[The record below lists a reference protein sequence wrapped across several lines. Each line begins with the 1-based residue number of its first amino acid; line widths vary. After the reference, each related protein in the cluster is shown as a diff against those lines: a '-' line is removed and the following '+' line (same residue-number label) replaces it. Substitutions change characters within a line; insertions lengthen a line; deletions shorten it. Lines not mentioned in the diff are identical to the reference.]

1 MVKEKYMIIVFSLIS
16 FNILACDG
24 KSSILNNDIQ
34 IWLGK
39 NSEFSKTLNKSK
51 CILDEELK
59 GLSIYNKRLIAK
71 LILKSYQSEAEINN
85 YSF

>member
-1 MVKEKYMIIVFSLIS
+1 MKYMIIVFSLIS

-71 LILKSYQSEAEINN
+71 LILKSYESEAEINN

>member
-1 MVKEKYMIIVFSLIS
+1 MKYLCIVFSLLS
-16 FNILACDG
+16 FNILACDI
-24 KSSILNNDIQ
+24 KSSKLNSDIQ

-51 CILDEELK
+51 CILDNELK
-59 GLSIYNKRLIAK
+59 GLSLDNKRLIAK
-71 LILKSYQSEAEINN
+71 LILKSYQSEDKIES